1 MVKLEK
7 HSHLKTNKYMPIDTI
22 QHFCEGHNQ
31 SKNTYTHKKDR
42 RFYKRECVIICGWYD
57 QFTYEI

>member
-42 RFYKRECVIICGWYD
+42 RFYKRECVIICG
-57 QFTYEI
+57 